1 MRKQANAKTVAQEW
15 LSHNANKAIAPE
27 DLEDAKAWVKI
38 NVNLDNKALTKTLKK
53 VYGSGWVFGSR
64 DAKNKIT
71 AQVGFDWT
79 TWEAGR
85 EAAAVLV
92 DAPRGL
98 STILNRTGKT
108 IKGIDDTTL
117 DRMGSALANGLAQ
130 GLGAEEI
137 SRAIDYIIDDPARS
151 MVIART
157 ETARALVE
165 ASAIEYREAGIT
177 EVQWIVGE
185 PCDICAENANMIMP
199 LGEEFPSGDIQPP
212 AHPNCVCDISPV
224 VAFSPDNQEASED
237 IELADNPDLIKYDED
252 QPRDEQG
259 RFASTAG
266 ETSGGEAGRVLA
278 RDALEREVKL
288 IIEDSS
294 ESGYAHDRADMIK
307 DYVSNS
313 LGLALSG
320 KVPEPELAVNPYTGI
335 SHPDWDE
342 NGIDNEELALVWNEA
357 TQDLV
362 VLPSDETMEF
372 ETEGYI
378 VANEPE
384 GKEGLLAYAT
394 ASGMLGAWA
403 HSSNDNNANTLAIQ
417 NIAESHFGLTDA
429 AQWGADNAGNTEQ
442 NFSEIMGRVTSLENT
457 HEDLITTALDAQYNA
472 TQQFFQDAGISE
484 ITLYRGVEME
494 LPEGTQEVTMRPLS
508 SWSLESGTADAF
520 GSTILQATFPVD
532 RILSIPTTGIG
543 CLGESEVVVL
553 GGRINAEVSTND
565 VLGYD
570 PEEWTSD

>member
-108 IKGIDDTTL
+108 IKSIDDTTL

-237 IELADNPDLIKYDED
+237 IELADNPDLIKYDPN
-252 QPRDEQG
+252 QPRDERG
-259 RFASTAG
+259 RFGSTAG
-266 ETSGGEAGRVLA
+266 ETSGGEAGRLLA

-288 IIEDSS
+288 IIEESS
-294 ESGYAHDRADMIK
+294 ESGDRADIIK
-307 DYVSNS
+307 DHVSNS
-313 LGLALSG
+313 IANALVG

-335 SHPDWDE
+335 SNSDWDE
-342 NGIDNEELALVWNEA
+342 NGINNEELALVWSER
-357 TQDLV
+357 DLDLAV
-362 VLPSDETMEF
+362 ISQENAELAQSLEDH
-372 ETEGYI
+372 I
-378 VANEPE
+378 VADDADS
-384 GKEGLLAYAT
+384 KEGLLAYAT

-442 NFSEIMGRVTSLENT
+442 NFSEIMGRVTSIENT

-494 LPEGTQEVTMRPLS
+494 IPEGTQEVTMRPLS
-508 SWSLESGTADAF
+508 SWSLESDTADAF

-532 RILSIPTTGIG
+532 RILSIPTTGLG